1 MRPPPEPSVGKRG
14 PCAGPRTRTL
24 RPRPG
29 RLRRVNCR
37 DAAQSPP
44 IRGPVPRPHRRRAR
58 AHRSL
63 YAAAGSAAPGP
74 GPAQAQCH
82 RRLGLQAEPASHVRT
97 RNATDD
103 YWHSRS
109 ARRHPSSE
117 STVSGRARA
126 ELTESL
132 VDGSLS
138 FTQFTGTRNLSDS
151 ELPRPG
157 PPAGGQWLTH
167 M

>member
-1 MRPPPEPSVGKRG
+1 M
-14 PCAGPRTRTL
+14 
-24 RPRPG
+24 
-29 RLRRVNCR
+29 
-37 DAAQSPP
+37 
-44 IRGPVPRPHRRRAR
+44 
-58 AHRSL
+58 
-63 YAAAGSAAPGP
+63 
-74 GPAQAQCH
+74 
-82 RRLGLQAEPASHVRT
+82 
-97 RNATDD
+97 
-103 YWHSRS
+103 
-109 ARRHPSSE
+109 
-117 STVSGRARA
+117 SGRARA